1 MTYNPFDVVAVPF
14 PFTEIAV
21 AKRRPALVV
30 SSSLFNR
37 QHSQVILL
45 MITTARFST
54 WVSDVELLDYE
65 FSNLKPN
72 SKVRFKIFTLD
83 AAMITARI
91 GQLSITDQASVAD
104 ALNQVLGFGIF
115 DLRHSDTK

>member
-14 PFTEIAV
+14 HFTEISV
-21 AKRRPALVV
+21 RKRRPALVV
-30 SSSLFNR
+30 SSSLFNC
-37 QHSQVILL
+37 QHNQVILL
-45 MITTARFST
+45 MITTARFSS

-91 GQLSITDQASVAD
+91 GQLSIKDQASVAD
-104 ALNQVLGFGIF
+104 TLNQVLGSGNFN
-115 DLRHSDTK
+115 LRHGDTK

>member
-1 MTYNPFDVVAVPF
+1 MTYNPFDVVTVPF

-83 AAMITARI
+83 ATIITARI
-91 GQLSITDQASVAD
+91 GQLSTTDQASVAD

-115 DLRHSDTK
+115 DLRHRDTK

>member
-14 PFTEIAV
+14 PITEISV
-21 AKRRPALVV
+21 RKRRPALVV

-37 QHSQVILL
+37 RHNQVILL
-45 MITTARFST
+45 MITTARFSS

-83 AAMITARI
+83 TAMITA
-91 GQLSITDQASVAD
+91 
-104 ALNQVLGFGIF
+104 
-115 DLRHSDTK
+115 

>member
-14 PFTEIAV
+14 PFTEISV
-21 AKRRPALVV
+21 RKRRPALVV

-37 QHSQVILL
+37 QHNQVILL
-45 MITTARFST
+45 MITTARFSL

-72 SKVRFKIFTLD
+72 SKVRFKIFALD
-83 AAMITARI
+83 AAIITARI

-104 ALNQVLGFGIF
+104 TLNQVLGSGNFN
-115 DLRHSDTK
+115 LRHGDTK

>member
-14 PFTEIAV
+14 PLTEIAV